1 MTCYYKEYEVYISNK
16 QKRKLQSALKTNKP
30 SLTIEI
36 QYSKGEKALLL
47 LTKRQIVQV
56 EKARMRNRNTTI
68 RMSKRQLRANTT
80 FKGGFLSM
88 LAGLAARALPSLLT
102 GLASGALSGAV
113 EKAISGNGIYI
124 QKGKHCYRADPVEGD
139 GLFLSPHRHPI
150 STTPV
155 NDGLWVKHG
164 DNIYDGKGL
173 LFGSKSPFKKIPILR
188 WIL

>member
-47 LTKRQIVQV
+47 LTKRQIAQV
-56 EKARMRNRNTTI
+56 EKARIRNRNTTI

-102 GLASGALSGAV
+102 GLASGGV
-113 EKAISGNGIYI
+113 EKAISGN
-124 QKGKHCYRADPVEGD
+124 
-139 GLFLSPHRHPI
+139 
-150 STTPV
+150 
-155 NDGLWVKHG
+155 
-164 DNIYDGKGL
+164 
-173 LFGSKSPFKKIPILR
+173 
-188 WIL
+188 